1 MSAAA
6 QAPPRAVLLDALGT
20 LIGIE
25 PPWEPFVA
33 LLEQRHAITIT
44 VEEALGALRAEMAYY
59 RGHCLAAGD
68 PGSLAQ
74 LRAECSAVVAAQ
86 LGGAVAGL
94 ERAAL
99 TRTLLDALRFA
110 AYPDV
115 APGLAA
121 LRRRGAR
128 LVVVSNWDISLHQA
142 LAAAGLTELVDG
154 VVCSAEFG
162 QAKPAPGIFAAAL
175 ELAGVTAGQAIHV
188 GDSYEEDVV
197 GARAAGIEPVLVS
210 RTPGDGGLIGAQS
223 TAPAGDVR
231 RISNLTELSEP

>member
-1 MSAAA
+1 
-6 QAPPRAVLLDALGT
+6 
-20 LIGIE
+20 
-25 PPWEPFVA
+25 
-33 LLEQRHAITIT
+33 
-44 VEEALGALRAEMAYY
+44 MAYY
-59 RGHCLAAGD
+59 RAHCLAAGD
-68 PGSLAQ
+68 PASLAQ

-86 LGGAVAGL
+86 LGGAVARL

-115 APGLAA
+115 TPALAA

-128 LVVVSNWDISLHQA
+128 LVVVSNWDISLHEA
-142 LAAAGLTELVDG
+142 LAASGLTGLVDG

-197 GARAAGIEPVLVS
+197 GARAVGIEPVLLA
-210 RTPGDGGLIGAQS
+210 RGPGDGGLIGAQS
-223 TAPAGDVR
+223 SEPTGDVR
-231 RISNLTELSEP
+231 RISKLTELSEP